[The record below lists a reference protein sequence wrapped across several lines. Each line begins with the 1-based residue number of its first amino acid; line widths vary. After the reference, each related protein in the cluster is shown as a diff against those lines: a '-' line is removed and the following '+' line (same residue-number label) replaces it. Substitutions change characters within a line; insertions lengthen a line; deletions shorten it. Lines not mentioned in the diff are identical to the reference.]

1 MIQRQRPER
10 QSRIVPQ
17 LVFLTL
23 TFIAAVSGA
32 YFALKIFGPST
43 ETSAVPQIITVE
55 VIITATPLPT
65 KVVTAAPADGQR
77 AQVDLPAD
85 IAAEASAG
93 QAGAID
99 PNALGA
105 RDVPLSTATVSI
117 AGGPV
122 INSAC
127 EFYTV
132 LAGDSPYFIALRKN
146 VDLNDLLR
154 ANGMTVDN
162 AQNMQIGQRLLIPHP
177 GCRIDERTGEPIP
190 VAPTATATPAIVAT
204 STPITAQ
211 FELIEAIGLGDITA
225 EAIRLQ
231 NNGGTINVSDW
242 TLSDSA
248 GNTFIFYN
256 TLLFP
261 QTSVILYTR
270 SGTATA
276 DARFWG
282 LQESVWEPGEALT
295 IRDSQG
301 RVLQTLTLPSED
313 NSA

>member
-10 QSRIVPQ
+10 QSRLVPQ

-23 TFIAAVSGA
+23 TFLAAVAGT
-32 YFALKIFGPST
+32 YFALTVFVPSNQV
-43 ETSAVPQIITVE
+43 SAVPQIITVE
-55 VIITATPLPT
+55 VIITATPLPV

-77 AQVDLPAD
+77 QQIELPAD
-85 IAAEASAG
+85 IAAEAGDG
-93 QAGAID
+93 QTGAID

-105 RDVPLSTATVSI
+105 RDVGLSTPTVVI

-146 VDLNDLLR
+146 VELDDLLR
-154 ANGMTVDN
+154 ANGMTVDSAVN
-162 AQNMQIGQRLLIPHP
+162 LQIGQRLLIPHP

-190 VAPTATATPAIVAT
+190 DAPVATATPVIAAS
-204 STPITAQ
+204 STPVTAQ
-211 FELIEAIGLGDITA
+211 FEIIEADGLGDITA
-225 EAIRLQ
+225 ESIRLQ
-231 NNGGTINVSDW
+231 NNGGTVNISDW
-242 TLSDSA
+242 TLSDSS
-248 GNTFIFYN
+248 GNSFTFYN
-256 TLLFP
+256 MLLFP
-261 QTSVILYTR
+261 QTSVVLYTR

-282 LQESVWEPGEALT
+282 RDESVWEAGEALT
-295 IRDSQG
+295 LHDAQG
-301 RVLQTLTLPSED
+301 RTLQTLTLPAAE
-313 NSA
+313 N